1 MNSYKLC
8 RNDTKTSA
16 IYDKIYTVH
25 DRFFTNTMRKIVR
38 MLQYLLIE
46 RVEKG
51 SNRKILSYRNKRQV
65 HLESGLSLV
74 SVVLCSNRIE

>member
-1 MNSYKLC
+1 MGVGVLNGYKLC
-8 RNDTKTSA
+8 RNDTKISA

-38 MLQYLLIE
+38 MLQYLRIE

-51 SNRKILSYRNKRQV
+51 LKEKDFIIKK
-65 HLESGLSLV
+65 
-74 SVVLCSNRIE
+74 